1 MEMSKKEFG
10 ERIKRL
16 RENSNLTQKE
26 LANALGIT
34 QSALSKYEKGE
45 RLIKLQFIKRLSEY
59 FGVTEDEIIGKKEKA
74 YSLPTHFLNQLNN
87 INLTDD
93 EFNEILSYAKY
104 LKFKRGEK

>member
-1 MEMSKKEFG
+1 MKDNYVKEVG
-10 ERIKRL
+10 ERIKKL
-16 RENSNLTQKE
+16 RENNNLTQKE

-74 YSLPTHFLNQLNN
+74 YSLPTH
-87 INLTDD
+87 
-93 EFNEILSYAKY
+93 
-104 LKFKRGEK
+104 RGYEAYHIHKNPHRI

>member
-10 ERIKRL
+10 ERIKKL
-16 RENSNLTQKE
+16 RENNNLTQKE

-59 FGVTEDEIIGKKEKA
+59 FGVTEGEIIGKKEKA
-74 YSLPTHFLNQLNN
+74 YSLPTHILN
-87 INLTDD
+87 
-93 EFNEILSYAKY
+93 YAKY

>member
-16 RENSNLTQKE
+16 RENNNLTQKE

-45 RLIKLQFIKRLSEY
+45 RLIKLQFIKRLSVRFRKGNCKLY
-59 FGVTEDEIIGKKEKA
+59 IADM
-74 YSLPTHFLNQLNN
+74 Q
-87 INLTDD
+87 
-93 EFNEILSYAKY
+93 
-104 LKFKRGEK
+104 KRL